1 MTDKFKNVPV
11 EEDTRILFR
20 DEAKLGD
27 YGVLYEMWSWEGISA
42 ESLIFVNDDVADL
55 TDEELEQEVRKSPL
69 VKKESAVTIKRL
81 EAGFTF
87 VNFNFE
93 IY

>member
-1 MTDKFKNVPV
+1 MSDKLKIVPV

-20 DEAKLGD
+20 KEARLGNYD
-27 YGVLYEMWSWEGISA
+27 VLYEMWSWEGISA
-42 ESLIFVNDDVADL
+42 ESIIFASDDISDL

-81 EAGFTF
+81 DSGFTF

-93 IY
+93 T

>member
-11 EEDTRILFR
+11 EEETRILFR
-20 DEAKLGD
+20 KEAKLGN
-27 YGVLYEMWSWEGISA
+27 YEVLYEMWSWEGIQA
-42 ESLIFVNDDVADL
+42 ESIIFATDDVSEM
-55 TDEELEQEVRKSPL
+55 TDEELEKEVRKSPL

-81 EAGFTF
+81 DAGFTF

-93 IY
+93 T

>member
-11 EEDTRILFR
+11 EEDTKILFR
-20 DEAKLGD
+20 NEAKFGK
-27 YGVLYEMWSWEGISA
+27 YEVLYEMWSWEGISA
-42 ESLIFVNDDVADL
+42 ESIIFESDDISDL

-69 VKKESAVTIKRL
+69 VKNDSAVTIKRL
-81 EAGFTF
+81 DAGFTF

-93 IY
+93 LT

>member
-11 EEDTRILFR
+11 EKDTRILFR
-20 DEAKLGD
+20 IEAKLGGYD
-27 YGVLYEMWSWEGISA
+27 VLYERWSWEGISA
-42 ESLIFVNDDVADL
+42 ESLIFVNDDVPDL

-81 EAGFTF
+81 DAGYTF

-93 IY
+93 TA